1 MVKNRVVQ
9 GDELPSKIEELAD
22 QICLKINEIEIM
34 EEVLKKSKAD
44 KDKWLTE
51 LAEILDSAGMKI
63 GSQIILK
70 NGRKMKLK
78 DFFSASIPSKSTIDG
93 CKDPEL
99 RDELIHRKEKAF
111 KWLDDNGAGD
121 LVKNQII
128 AILPKG
134 AGEIAEKISKYL
146 LDLEVGYIR
155 EESVHHS
162 TLTAA
167 IKGFLKDGINVPQ
180 ETFGIVT
187 GVVVEIK

>member
-9 GDELPSKIEELAD
+9 GDELPTKIEELAD
-22 QICLKINEIEIM
+22 KICIKINEIEIM
-34 EEVLKKSKAD
+34 EEVLKQTKAD
-44 KDKWLTE
+44 KEKWLTE

-78 DFFSASIPSKSTIDG
+78 DFFSASIPSKSTIEG
-93 CKDPEL
+93 CRDSEL
-99 RDELIHRKEKAF
+99 RDELIHRKEKALQ
-111 KWLDDNGAGD
+111 WLDDNGAGD
-121 LVKNQII
+121 LIKNQII

-134 AGEIAEKISKYL
+134 AAEIADKISKYL
-146 LDLEVGYIR
+146 LDLEIGHIR

-162 TLTAA
+162 TLSAA
-167 IKGFLKDGINVPQ
+167 LKGFLKDGINVPAN
-180 ETFGIVT
+180 TFGIVT